1 MAVIR
6 MTFFS
11 TTLKMTTNCN
21 ILIPD
26 NSNDVTPICNGQYK
40 TLYLLHGL
48 SGNAEEWI
56 RFTKLEYYAKKF
68 GYIIVMPEVGRSFYT
83 NIDGINYAKYI
94 AEELPN
100 YLSQWFKIPTQK
112 QCTYIAGESMGG
124 YGALKI
130 GFSYPKQYQSIAA
143 LSPVIHLEELRC
155 MVENKV
161 FEEMGVDEIDRIM
174 YQNDYFDIY
183 KYLDNK
189 PSKDY
194 PSVIQLCGTD
204 DFLIDS
210 NRKFYH
216 YAKNKMDITYRELS
230 GDHEWP
236 VWDIAIQK
244 ALQYF
249 EKYDIDHFKLY

>member
-11 TTLKMTTNCN
+11 TALRMTTNCN

-112 QCTYIAGESMGG
+112 ECTYIAGESMGG

-161 FEEMGVDEIDRIM
+161 FEEMGVDEIDRIIH
-174 YQNDYFDIY
+174 QNDYFDIY

-216 YAKNKMDITYRELS
+216 YAKNKMDITYRELD

-244 ALQYF
+244 AIQYF
-249 EKYDIDHFKLY
+249 EKYDIDHFRLY

>member
-11 TTLKMTTNCN
+11 TALRMTTNCN

-112 QCTYIAGESMGG
+112 ECTYIAGESMGG

-161 FEEMGVDEIDRIM
+161 FEEIGVDEIDRII

-183 KYLDNK
+183 KCLDNK

-204 DFLIDS
+204 DFLVDS

-216 YAKNKMDITYRELS
+216 YAKNKIDITYQELS

-244 ALQYF
+244 AIQYF
-249 EKYDIDHFKLY
+249 EKYDIDHFRLY

>member
-11 TTLKMTTNCN
+11 TALRMTTNCN

-112 QCTYIAGESMGG
+112 ECTYIAGESMGG

-161 FEEMGVDEIDRIM
+161 FEEMGVDEIDRII

-204 DFLIDS
+204 DFLIDI

-216 YAKNKMDITYRELS
+216 YAKNKIDITYRELD

-244 ALQYF
+244 AIQYF
-249 EKYDIDHFKLY
+249 EKYDIDHFRLY

>member
-1 MAVIR
+1 MAIIR

-11 TTLKMTTNCN
+11 TALRVTTNCN
-21 ILIPD
+21 VLIPD
-26 NSNDVTPICNGQYK
+26 NSNDVTPISDGQYK
-40 TLYLLHGL
+40 ILYLLHGL

-83 NIDGINYAKYI
+83 NIDGIQYAKYI
-94 AEELPN
+94 AEELPIF
-100 YLSQWFKIPTQK
+100 LKQWFKIPTQK
-112 QCTYIAGESMGG
+112 ENTFIAGESMGG

-130 GFSYPKQYQSIAA
+130 GLSYPKQYQSIAT
-143 LSPVIHLEELRC
+143 LSPVIDLEELRC
-155 MVENKV
+155 MIQNKL
-161 FEEMGVDEIDRIM
+161 FEEMNIDEIDRII
-174 YQNDYFDIY
+174 YQDDYFDIY
-183 KYLDNK
+183 KYLDKELNK
-189 PSKDY
+189 DF
-194 PSVIQLCGTD
+194 PSVIQLCGID
-204 DFLIDS
+204 DFLIES
-210 NRKFYH
+210 NRRFYH
-216 YAKNKMDITYRELS
+216 YAKNKIDITYRELD